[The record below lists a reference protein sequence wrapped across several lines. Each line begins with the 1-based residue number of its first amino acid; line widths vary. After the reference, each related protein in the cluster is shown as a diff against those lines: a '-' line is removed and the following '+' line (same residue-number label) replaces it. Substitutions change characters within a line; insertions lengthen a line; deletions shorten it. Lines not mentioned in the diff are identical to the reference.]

1 MQTKGTF
8 GKDKRVKGRD
18 RVARLFMEGKAF
30 IAFPFRVSF
39 LLCEREQKGMS
50 ILISVPKKRLKRAV
64 DRNRV
69 KRLARESFRLN
80 ESLFQM
86 DLLPEGYALD
96 VALVYVKNDVTSYK
110 EVEVGVRKA
119 LSILNERLQQM
130 VVNVED

>member
-96 VALVYVKNDVTSYK
+96 VALVYVKNDVTS
-110 EVEVGVRKA
+110 
-119 LSILNERLQQM
+119 
-130 VVNVED
+130 